1 MIKLFSNETGFFVAL
16 NNKGLLL
23 DAMGNHT
30 EAIETYDTALKIKPN
45 FDAVWF
51 NKACAQALLSRK
63 EDALNSLKAVELN
76 PGYKA
81 WQRITPDFSK
91 FAGRCGFLKM
101 AGE

>member
-1 MIKLFSNETGFFVAL
+1 MAL

-30 EAIETYDTALKIKPN
+30 EAIETYDKALKIKPN

-63 EDALNSLKAVELN
+63 EDALNSLKKAIELN
-76 PGYKA
+76 PGYKSVA
-81 WQRITPDFSK
+81 KNNPDFSK
-91 FAGRCGFLKM
+91 LGGDADFLKIV
-101 AGE
+101 GE